1 MFIFPLYK
9 NRHEF
14 IMVRVILFLLFTSL
28 MFSLTSCSS
37 SIEQTRQEEGSEDEE
52 IYVFDDSPEDKPE
65 VENES
70 LEKENSYFLIQIG
83 AFTTRRRAQLFA
95 DESKNKLGREV
106 TVSYSS
112 DVNLFVVQVDKKFVT
127 KKDAELVR
135 NQIRE
140 KEEFKDAWIVSIE
153 K

>member
-1 MFIFPLYK
+1 
-9 NRHEF
+9 
-14 IMVRVILFLLFTSL
+14 MVRLILFLLFTSL

>member
-1 MFIFPLYK
+1 
-9 NRHEF
+9 
-14 IMVRVILFLLFTSL
+14 MVRVILFLLFTSL

-140 KEEFKDAWIVSIE
+140 KEEFKDACIVSIE

>member
-1 MFIFPLYK
+1 
-9 NRHEF
+9 
-14 IMVRVILFLLFTSL
+14 MVRVILFLLFTSL

-65 VENES
+65 VENKS
-70 LEKENSYFLIQIG
+70 FEKEDSFFLIQIG

>member
-1 MFIFPLYK
+1 
-9 NRHEF
+9 
-14 IMVRVILFLLFTSL
+14 MVRVILFLLFTSL

-52 IYVFDDSPEDKPE
+52 IYVFDDSPEEQPE

>member
-1 MFIFPLYK
+1 
-9 NRHEF
+9 
-14 IMVRVILFLLFTSL
+14 MVRVILFLLFTSL

-52 IYVFDDSPEDKPE
+52 IYVFDDSPEDQPE

-70 LEKENSYFLIQIG
+70 FEKEDSFFLIQIG

>member
-1 MFIFPLYK
+1 
-9 NRHEF
+9 
-14 IMVRVILFLLFTSL
+14 MVRLILFLLFTSL

-37 SIEQTRQEEGSEDEE
+37 SIEQTRQEEGNEDEE
-52 IYVFDDSPEDKPE
+52 IYVFDDSPEDQPE

-70 LEKENSYFLIQIG
+70 FEKEDSFFLIQIG

>member
-1 MFIFPLYK
+1 
-9 NRHEF
+9 
-14 IMVRVILFLLFTSL
+14 MVRVILFLLFTSL

-52 IYVFDDSPEDKPE
+52 IYVFDDSPEDQPE

>member
-1 MFIFPLYK
+1 
-9 NRHEF
+9 
-14 IMVRVILFLLFTSL
+14 MVRVILFLLFTSL

-37 SIEQTRQEEGSEDEE
+37 SIEQTRQEEGNEDEE
-52 IYVFDDSPEDKPE
+52 IYVFDDSPEDQPE

-70 LEKENSYFLIQIG
+70 FEKEDSFFLIQIG
-83 AFTTRRRAQLFA
+83 AFTTRQRAQLFA

>member
-1 MFIFPLYK
+1 
-9 NRHEF
+9 
-14 IMVRVILFLLFTSL
+14 MVRVILFLLFTSL